1 MRYLLDTHTFLWWIT
16 DDDRL
21 SSNARDLLRDR
32 RNILYLSAASAWE
45 ISIKASLGRL
55 EFAGDPEKMIPEQMA
70 MNAIEALPIQISHAL
85 HVHVLPHHHRDPFDR
100 LLVAQSQ
107 LEDLPLI
114 TDDIEISRY
123 KVDVAW

>member
-1 MRYLLDTHTFLWWIT
+1 M
-16 DDDRL
+16 
-21 SSNARDLLRDR
+21 RDR

-70 MNAIEALPIQISHAL
+70 LNAIEALPIQITHAL
-85 HVHVLPHHHRDPFDR
+85 RVNVLPRHHRDPFER

-107 LEDLPLI
+107 LEDLPLS
-114 TDDIEISRY
+114 TDDVEIPKY
-123 KVDVAW
+123 KVEVAW